1 MKKGLIVLIPVLF
14 LNSSL
19 EAPEIVSDKRVLM
32 KLRQDIRVK
41 AFLDLLAHGEGT
53 SYHPEVRLTSDEYR
67 VTFCNDGKVS
77 FKDHPRK
84 RCCNPVGNRIICATA
99 AGRYMFLQKTW
110 DWVAGEVLQL
120 KDFSPIN
127 QDLAAIFLLIYSGA
141 MHEILKNNIK
151 GAINKASKYWAPMP
165 GNNYNQPQTKQQEL
179 LGIYTKRLKFYK
191 SFNQAYDRRACEQ
204 KNSHKG

>member
-1 MKKGLIVLIPVLF
+1 MKKALVICFAGLCVSVYLD
-14 LNSSL
+14 
-19 EAPEIVSDKRVLM
+19 APEVVSDKRVLM

-110 DWVAGEVLQL
+110 DWVAGEVLKL

-141 MHEILKNNIK
+141 MDEILKNNIK
-151 GAINKASKYWAPMP
+151 GAINKASRYWAPMP

-191 SFNQAYDRRACEQ
+191 SFNQAYEQ
-204 KNSHKG
+204 KTVSHKKGTL